1 MAKLE
6 GKGTFKI
13 TNLNEFKQKEEQ
25 LNNSDIINRY
35 KTK

>member
-25 LNNSDIINRY
+25 LNKLIKEISEF
-35 KTK
+35 